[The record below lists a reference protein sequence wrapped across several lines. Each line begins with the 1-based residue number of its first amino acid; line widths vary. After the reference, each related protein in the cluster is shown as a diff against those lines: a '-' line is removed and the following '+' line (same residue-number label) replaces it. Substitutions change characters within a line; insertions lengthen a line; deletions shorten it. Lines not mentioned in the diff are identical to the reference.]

1 MLQEQMQNY
10 VLKDELENR
19 LGAMIDAKI
28 EANNVIVKE
37 QFLPDFFKISNLI
50 GPDPETSFK
59 SVQAWIVE
67 SWKTIHAIAKSNRE
81 LDTYTKWSQLQSEL
95 RLQEALKKATFDVY
109 TDISKEIDKVKQES
123 KEALE
128 QESQKREM
136 ASKQI
141 QTKFDDELQKVKLQQ
156 EAQAKTIEKQAGDL
170 ASQSKILLV
179 LQNATD

>member
-1 MLQEQMQNY
+1 MQNY

-37 QFLPDFFKISNLI
+37 QFLPDFFNIGNLI

-67 SWKTIHAIAKSNRE
+67 SWKNILAIAKANRE
-81 LDTYTKWSQLQSEL
+81 LDTYTRWSQLQSEL

-109 TDISKEIDKVKQES
+109 TDVSKEIDKVK
-123 KEALE
+123 
-128 QESQKREM
+128 
-136 ASKQI
+136 
-141 QTKFDDELQKVKLQQ
+141 
-156 EAQAKTIEKQAGDL
+156 
-170 ASQSKILLV
+170 
-179 LQNATD
+179 

>member
-1 MLQEQMQNY
+1 
-10 VLKDELENR
+10 
-19 LGAMIDAKI
+19 MIDAKI

-37 QFLPDFFKISNLI
+37 QFLPDFFNIGNLI

-67 SWKTIHAIAKSNRE
+67 SQKNIVAIAKANRE

-128 QESQKREM
+128 QEAQKR
-136 ASKQI
+136 
-141 QTKFDDELQKVKLQQ
+141 
-156 EAQAKTIEKQAGDL
+156 
-170 ASQSKILLV
+170 
-179 LQNATD
+179 